1 MGIFVIL
8 QSDSNNNGNASDIY
22 IYSNTHSAGL
32 DSD

>member
-8 QSDSNNNGNASDIY
+8 QSDSNNNGNASDK
-22 IYSNTHSAGL
+22 YSYCNTYSAGL